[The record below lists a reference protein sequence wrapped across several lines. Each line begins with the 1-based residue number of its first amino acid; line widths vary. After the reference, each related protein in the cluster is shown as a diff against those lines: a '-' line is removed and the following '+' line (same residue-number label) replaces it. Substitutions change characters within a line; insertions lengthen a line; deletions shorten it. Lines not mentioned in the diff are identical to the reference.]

1 MFTQILKYWMI
12 LSLVVFVGFTA
23 SNGIFADDLDIDEG
37 TVSTFASKR
46 AAVNTTPT
54 IDRDKFIESLPS
66 GYIPTDLNIIT
77 YDDDQG
83 KLVPLWNNS
92 KVSAGQKF
100 MIHLQS
106 HYEEDLYFYAF
117 RVTRNKRVK
126 KIFPVNG
133 EDDETRNPIEESVEY
148 KAPSSDEEWL
158 KFGSRSG
165 KERIYVF
172 ISKRPI
178 RKLNRVR
185 SKKKLDKLVKKYR
198 KNEEY
203 RERLVL
209 DEVEV
214 EKEDH
219 PGNVYSNVVGFEKV
233 YAQRFT
239 VVIR

>member
-1 MFTQILKYWMI
+1 MFTQISKYWLIM
-12 LSLVVFVGFTA
+12 SLVAIVGFTA

-46 AAVNTTPT
+46 PAPDTTPK

-66 GYIPTDLNIIT
+66 GYIPADLNVIT
-77 YDDDQG
+77 YDDNQG
-83 KLVPLWNNS
+83 KLVALWNKD
-92 KVSAGQKF
+92 KVAAGQKF

-133 EDDETRNPIEESVEY
+133 EDDETKNPIEEDVEY
-148 KAPSSDEEWL
+148 MSPYDDQKWL
-158 KFGSRSG
+158 TFGDRAG

-172 ISKRPI
+172 ISKKPI

-185 SKKKLDKLVKKYR
+185 SKKKLDKLIKKYR
-198 KNEEY
+198 KRRTY
-203 RERLVL
+203 SKRVL
-209 DEVEV
+209 DEVEI

-219 PGNVYSNVVGFEKV
+219 PGTVYSNVVGFKKV

-239 VVIR
+239 VEIRN